1 VTPLDLMKNSDAA
14 TIVSRYACFDF
25 SQIHG
30 FPNPLPKDEYFL
42 RNGLKFSGD
51 DLSLTL
57 KHISNFATSLSFLES
72 NMKMFS
78 LDCFMIRSKESVKFG
93 LKVCLLGLLDL

>member
-1 VTPLDLMKNSDAA
+1 MTPLELMKKLYVA
-14 TIVSRYACFDF
+14 TIVSRYAYFDF

-30 FPNPLPKDEYFL
+30 FPNPLPKDEYVL

-57 KHISNFATSLSFLES
+57 KHISNFLNFIELIRVKHEDVFL
-72 NMKMFS
+72 
-78 LDCFMIRSKESVKFG
+78 
-93 LKVCLLGLLDL
+93 